1 MSEEKKDRSLNK
13 DFAFKVTNKTYG
25 TFCVYPFKKSG
36 ENIIDG
42 EKRKVFGFGAAAPG
56 KQDRHGQGDY
66 AYTIEDLVKKIVFQ
80 GYSVRAKPPIKGSTG
95 SSYQL
100 YDEDFHTRQ
109 GNVDGYW
116 LAPHLRYLVK
126 GAKHQPI
133 SDAEYE
139 KLTGIKFSSE
149 KSVEKKMAE
158 LNAEIEKIASEN
170 KSLKGKDVE
179 VIIKRR
185 VGQSTFRKL
194 LIEEN
199 GCKCALSG
207 VDEEKLL
214 RASHIKPWSEATPEE
229 KTDPENG
236 LLLSVIWDALF
247 DQGLI
252 AFHADGTIESSSLLT
267 DDNIKKLGISLDI
280 KLDEKYLTEKRKAY
294 LLWHRTNV
302 FGKNPKR

>member
-1 MSEEKKDRSLNK
+1 M
-13 DFAFKVTNKTYG
+13 
-25 TFCVYPFKKSG
+25 
-36 ENIIDG
+36 
-42 EKRKVFGFGAAAPG
+42 
-56 KQDRHGQGDY
+56 
-66 AYTIEDLVKKIVFQ
+66 
-80 GYSVRAKPPIKGSTG
+80 
-95 SSYQL
+95 
-100 YDEDFHTRQ
+100 
-109 GNVDGYW
+109 
-116 LAPHLRYLVK
+116 
-126 GAKHQPI
+126 
-133 SDAEYE
+133 
-139 KLTGIKFSSE
+139 
-149 KSVEKKMAE
+149 
-158 LNAEIEKIASEN
+158 
-170 KSLKGKDVE
+170 
-179 VIIKRR
+179 
-185 VGQSTFRKL
+185 
-194 LIEEN
+194 
-199 GCKCALSG
+199 SG